1 MPMFRTYEENS
12 GLIAISATGLSAP
25 LLYFAPPATA
35 DGNLFKVKV
44 SCEAGAGTPTVPT
57 SSSLSFT
64 LNRVTGTKAGGAAV
78 TPTPTGPATALGA
91 AAPLAA
97 NIVVSS
103 GTTAITGLTQTAE
116 LWEGTIPFSPGS
128 FSGDDD
134 PNTGEEVYL
143 AASGQYAF
151 FVTVPA
157 GPGFGSNLFARVVA
171 WHAE

>member
-1 MPMFRTYEENS
+1 MTMYRAYETNS
-12 GLIAISATGLSAP
+12 GLIQITATGLSAP
-25 LLYFAPPATA
+25 LLYLAPPATA

-44 SCEAGAGTPTVPT
+44 SCEAGASTPTVPT
-57 SSSLSFT
+57 SSSLAFT
-64 LNRVTGTKAGGAAV
+64 LNTVTGAKAGGAAV
-78 TPTPTGPATALGA
+78 TPSIVGPSS
-91 AAPLAA
+91 LAA
-97 NIVVSS
+97 NLVASS
-103 GTTAITGLTQTAE
+103 GTTAITGLTQTTE
-116 LWEGTIPFSPGS
+116 RWFGSIPFSPGS

-157 GPGFGSNLFARVVA
+157 GPGFGSNLFARVVM